1 MKPIISMD
9 LTVFVSE
16 NVDLTTAI
24 FTDDPKMS
32 EASLKG
38 ANLEN
43 LNFPGINLWKADLQG
58 ANLKNTNLSS
68 ADMERANLQ
77 DADLEGANLDAAILK
92 DAVLEGANISAEQR
106 EQACW
111 SDCRD

>member
-1 MKPIISMD
+1 
-9 LTVFVSE
+9 
-16 NVDLTTAI
+16 
-24 FTDDPKMS
+24 
-32 EASLKG
+32 
-38 ANLEN
+38 
-43 LNFPGINLWKADLQG
+43 
-58 ANLKNTNLSS
+58 
-68 ADMERANLQ
+68 MERANLQ